1 MHSHTTWYSRSAF
14 RELVWQ
20 NDYDYIIISYIYW
33 ANLIDD
39 IRSFSNARTIID
51 THDFMTSQC
60 QQNKNFQLGPFF
72 EEEINSLKMF
82 DEIWTISVDEQ
93 YQIGRASCRERVC
106 QYVSNMV
113 VDV

>member
-33 ANLIDD
+33 ANIIDD

-60 QQNKNFQLGPFF
+60 KQNKNFQLGPLYV
-72 EEEINSLKMF
+72 EEIYSMKML
-82 DEIWTISVDEQ
+82 DQIGTLSVNEQ
-93 YQIGRASCRERVC
+93 YLFNTIGTETCRE
-106 QYVSNMV
+106 QGGKYVN
-113 VDV
+113 